1 VSYKTLLLVFVM
13 FDVAHSL
20 LNTVVG

>member
-20 LNTVVG
+20 LNTVV